1 MTLSED
7 VLAIEAAMQ
16 TILDTI
22 LDHHTTTLTA
32 AWSPSWACVAGVL
45 EAVLLELAE
54 DGDVPGWRIEKSRR
68 AQQGLAAAG
77 RALED
82 LAELT
87 GTTISDD
94 AARALGLGVDGE
106 IAMIGAQLPPGH
118 SGVVRVDDAQIAAR
132 LGRTTQQITAVSWP
146 ISAETLAAIQAELA
160 RGMIVGDNPREAAR
174 RMLAAT
180 EGRFTGGLTR
190 ALNISRTEMLD
201 AMRTAQHAA
210 DQVNAE
216 TLAGWTWGAH
226 LDSRTCIS
234 CISMHGTEWPL
245 EEPGPID
252 HQSGGALV
260 CLARSRGRISGS
272 RTSLNR
278 ISGWSMRG
286 SGSTGSRRR
295 NSGRCSV
302 LEGSMRGRPGRSRWI
317 RGRPD
322 ALPMAGAT
330 RSRPRS
336 PRRRRDGRS

>member
-1 MTLSED
+1 MTISRD

-32 AWSPSWACVAGVL
+32 AWATSWASVAGEL
-45 EAVLLELAE
+45 EAALLELA
-54 DGDVPGWRIEKSRR
+54 DGGDVPGWRIAQSRR

-106 IAMIGAQLPPGH
+106 LAMIGAQLPPGH
-118 SGVVRVDDAQIAAR
+118 SGVVRVDDAQISAM

-146 ISAETLAAIQAELA
+146 ISAETLTAIQAELA

-174 RMLAAT
+174 RMMVAT

-190 ALNISRTEMLD
+190 ALNISRTEVLD
-201 AMRTAQHAA
+201 AMRTAQHAT
-210 DQVNAE
+210 DQANTA

-226 LDSRTCIS
+226 LDSRTCGA
-234 CISMHGTEWPL
+234 CIAQHGTEWPI

-252 HQSGGALV
+252 HH
-260 CLARSRGRISGS
+260 
-272 RTSLNR
+272 
-278 ISGWSMRG
+278 
-286 SGSTGSRRR
+286 
-295 NSGRCSV
+295 SGRCARIPRTKTWAE
-302 LEGSMRGRPGRSRWI
+302 LGFPGI
-317 RGRPD
+317 PEPD
-322 ALPMAGAT
+322 LGMVDAGAWFEDLAGT
-330 RSRPRS
+330 EQRSILGKSGHEAWAAGRFPMDQWSVRKTNDGWRDSFVPARP
-336 PRRRRDGRS
+336 PKEA

>member
-32 AWSPSWACVAGVL
+32 AWATSWASVAGEL

-94 AARALGLGVDGE
+94 AARAIGLGVDGE

-118 SGVVRVDDAQIAAR
+118 SGVVRVDDAQIAAM

-252 HQSGGALV
+252 HQSGR
-260 CLARSRGRISGS
+260 CARLPRTKSWADLGFPNIPEPDLGMVDAGEWFDGLTEEEQRAMLGPRGF
-272 RTSLNR
+272 
-278 ISGWSMRG
+278 
-286 SGSTGSRRR
+286 
-295 NSGRCSV
+295 
-302 LEGSMRGRPGRSRWI
+302 
-317 RGRPD
+317 D
-322 ALPMAGAT
+322 AWQAGAFPMDQWSAR
-330 RSRPRS
+330 RSADGW
-336 PRRRRDGRS
+336 RDSFAPAKPPKEA

>member
-1 MTLSED
+1 VTLSEN
-7 VLAIEAAMQ
+7 VLEIEAAMQ

-22 LDHHTTTLTA
+22 LDHHTTTLTT
-32 AWSPSWACVAGVL
+32 AWATAWASVAGQL

-54 DGDVPGWRIEKSRR
+54 DGDVPGWRIDKSRR

-87 GTTISDD
+87 GTTISED
-94 AARALGLGVDGE
+94 AARAIGLGVDGE

-118 SGVVRVDDAQIAAR
+118 DGVVRVDDAQIAAM

-146 ISAETLAAIQAELA
+146 ISTETLAAIQSELA

-180 EGRFTGGLTR
+180 EGRFTGGLSR

-210 DQVNAE
+210 DQVNTE

-226 LDSRTCIS
+226 LDARTCMS
-234 CISMHGTEWPL
+234 CVSMHGTEWPAT
-245 EEPGPID
+245 EPGPAD
-252 HQSGGALV
+252 HH
-260 CLARSRGRISGS
+260 
-272 RTSLNR
+272 
-278 ISGWSMRG
+278 
-286 SGSTGSRRR
+286 
-295 NSGRCSV
+295 SGRCARLPRTKSWAE
-302 LEGSMRGRPGRSRWI
+302 LGFPGI
-317 RGRPD
+317 PEPD
-322 ALPMAGAT
+322 LGMQDAGAWFDGLT
-330 RSRPRS
+330 DQEQRSLLGKSGYEAWAAGRFPMDQWSARKS
-336 PRRRRDGRS
+336 NDGWRDSFVPAKPPKGAP

>member
-1 MTLSED
+1 MTISRD
-7 VLAIEAAMQ
+7 VLEIEAAMQ

-32 AWSPSWACVAGVL
+32 AWATSWASVAGEI
-45 EAVLLELAE
+45 EAALLELAE

-87 GTTISDD
+87 GTTISED
-94 AARALGLGVDGE
+94 AARAIGLGIDGE
-106 IAMIGAQLPPGH
+106 IAMIGTQLPPGH
-118 SGVVRVDDAQIAAR
+118 SGVVRVDDAQIAAM

-146 ISAETLAAIQAELA
+146 ISVETRAAIQSELA

-174 RMLAAT
+174 RMMQAT

-201 AMRTAQHAA
+201 AMRTAQHAT
-210 DQVNAE
+210 DQVNAA

-245 EEPGPID
+245 TEPGPID
-252 HQSGGALV
+252 HH
-260 CLARSRGRISGS
+260 
-272 RTSLNR
+272 
-278 ISGWSMRG
+278 
-286 SGSTGSRRR
+286 
-295 NSGRCSV
+295 SGRCARLPRTKTWAELGFPGIPEPDLGTV
-302 LEGSMRGRPGRSRWI
+302 DAGEWFDGLTEQEQRSMLGTRGFEAWQAGTFPMEQWSTRRSTDGW
-317 RGRPD
+317 
-322 ALPMAGAT
+322 
-330 RSRPRS
+330 
-336 PRRRRDGRS
+336 RDSFVPAKPPKEA

>member
-1 MTLSED
+1 MTLSRR
-7 VLAIEAAMQ
+7 VLEIEAAMQ

-32 AWSPSWACVAGVL
+32 AWATSWASVAGEL

-87 GTTISDD
+87 GVTISED
-94 AARALGLGVDGE
+94 AARAIGLGVDGE

-118 SGVVRVDDAQIAAR
+118 SGVVRVDDAQIAAM

-146 ISAETLAAIQAELA
+146 ISAETDLAIRAELA

-201 AMRTAQHAA
+201 AMRTAQHAT
-210 DQVNAE
+210 DQVNAGI
-216 TLAGWTWGAH
+216 LAGWTWGAH

-245 EEPGPID
+245 TEPGPID
-252 HQSGGALV
+252 HH
-260 CLARSRGRISGS
+260 
-272 RTSLNR
+272 
-278 ISGWSMRG
+278 
-286 SGSTGSRRR
+286 
-295 NSGRCSV
+295 SGRCARLPRTKSWAELGFTGIPEPDLGMV
-302 LEGSMRGRPGRSRWI
+302 DAVEWFDGLTEEEQRAMLGARGF
-317 RGRPD
+317 D
-322 ALPMAGAT
+322 AWRAGTFPMDQWSARKGNDGW
-330 RSRPRS
+330 
-336 PRRRRDGRS
+336 RDSFVPAKPPKET

>member
-1 MTLSED
+1 
-7 VLAIEAAMQ
+7 MQ
-16 TILDTI
+16 TILDSI

-32 AWSPSWACVAGVL
+32 AWATSWASVAGEI

-54 DGDVPGWRIEKSRR
+54 DGDVPWWRIERSRR
-68 AQQGLAAAG
+68 AQQGLAAAV

-94 AARALGLGVDGE
+94 AARAIGLGVDGE

-118 SGVVRVDDAQIAAR
+118 DGVVRVDDAQISAM

-146 ISAETLAAIQAELA
+146 ISVETQAAIQAELA

-174 RMLAAT
+174 RMMVAT

-201 AMRTAQHAA
+201 AMRTAQHAT
-210 DQVNAE
+210 DQVNAGV
-216 TLAGWTWGAH
+216 LAGWTWGAH

-245 EEPGPID
+245 TEPGPID
-252 HQSGGALV
+252 HH
-260 CLARSRGRISGS
+260 
-272 RTSLNR
+272 
-278 ISGWSMRG
+278 
-286 SGSTGSRRR
+286 
-295 NSGRCSV
+295 SGRCARLPRTKSWAE
-302 LEGSMRGRPGRSRWI
+302 LGFPNIPEPDLGTIDAGEWFDGLDTESQLRILGRSGWDAWSA
-317 RGRPD
+317 GRF
-322 ALPMAGAT
+322 PMSDWSARKSNDGWRDSFVPAKPPKGA
-330 RSRPRS
+330 P
-336 PRRRRDGRS
+336 

>member
-1 MTLSED
+1 MTISRD
-7 VLAIEAAMQ
+7 VLEIEAAMQ

-32 AWSPSWACVAGVL
+32 AWATSWASVAGEL

-106 IAMIGAQLPPGH
+106 LAMIGAQLPPGH
-118 SGVVRVDDAQIAAR
+118 SGVVRVDDAQISAM

-146 ISAETLAAIQAELA
+146 ISAETLAAVQSELA

-174 RMLAAT
+174 RMMAAT

-190 ALNISRTEMLD
+190 ALNISSTELLD
-201 AMRTAQHAA
+201 AMRMAQHAT
-210 DQVNAE
+210 DQVNADV
-216 TLAGWTWGAH
+216 LAGWTWLSH
-226 LDSRTCIS
+226 LDSATCIS
-234 CISMHGTEWPL
+234 CISRHGSEYPI
-245 EEPGPID
+245 EEPGPLD
-252 HQSGGALV
+252 HQ
-260 CLARSRGRISGS
+260 RGRCARGP
-272 RTSLNR
+272 RTKSWADLGFPNIPEPDLGLQDAGEWFDGLTDVEQR
-278 ISGWSMRG
+278 SMLGVRGYEQWQAGTFPMDQWSTRRSTDGW
-286 SGSTGSRRR
+286 
-295 NSGRCSV
+295 
-302 LEGSMRGRPGRSRWI
+302 
-317 RGRPD
+317 
-322 ALPMAGAT
+322 
-330 RSRPRS
+330 
-336 PRRRRDGRS
+336 RDSFVPAKPPKEA

>member
-32 AWSPSWACVAGVL
+32 AWATSWASVAGEL

-94 AARALGLGVDGE
+94 AARAIGLGVDGE

-118 SGVVRVDDAQIAAR
+118 SGVVRVDDAQIAAM

-174 RMLAAT
+174 RMMQAT

-190 ALNISRTEMLD
+190 ALNISRTEMLS
-201 AMRTAQHAA
+201 AMRTAQHAT
-210 DQVNAE
+210 DQVNSDV
-216 TLAGWTWGAH
+216 LAGWTWISH
-226 LDSRTCIS
+226 LDSRTCPS
-234 CISMHGTEWPL
+234 CIAQHGTEYPI
-245 EEPGPID
+245 EEPGPLD
-252 HQSGGALV
+252 HQSGR
-260 CLARSRGRISGS
+260 CARGPRTKSWAELGFTGIPEPDLGMQDAGEWFEGLTDDEQRSMLGNSRFEAWQRGDYPMSAWSVR
-272 RTSLNR
+272 RENP
-278 ISGWSMRG
+278 GW
-286 SGSTGSRRR
+286 
-295 NSGRCSV
+295 
-302 LEGSMRGRPGRSRWI
+302 RPSYVVS
-317 RGRPD
+317 P
-322 ALPMAGAT
+322 APKQGAT
-330 RSRPRS
+330 R
-336 PRRRRDGRS
+336 

>member
-1 MTLSED
+1 MTLSRR
-7 VLAIEAAMQ
+7 VLEIEAAMQ

-32 AWSPSWACVAGVL
+32 AWATSWASVAGEL
-45 EAVLLELAE
+45 EAALLELAE

-87 GTTISDD
+87 GVTISDD
-94 AARALGLGVDGE
+94 AARAIGLGIDGE
-106 IAMIGAQLPPGH
+106 IAMIGTQLPPGH
-118 SGVVRVDDAQIAAR
+118 SGVVRVDDAQISAM

-146 ISAETLAAIQAELA
+146 ISAETDLAIRAELA

-174 RMLAAT
+174 RMMQAT

-210 DQVNAE
+210 DQVNAGA
-216 TLAGWTWGAH
+216 LAGWTWGAH

-252 HQSGGALV
+252 HH
-260 CLARSRGRISGS
+260 
-272 RTSLNR
+272 
-278 ISGWSMRG
+278 
-286 SGSTGSRRR
+286 
-295 NSGRCSV
+295 SGRCARLPRTKSWAE
-302 LEGSMRGRPGRSRWI
+302 LGFTGIPE
-317 RGRPD
+317 PD
-322 ALPMAGAT
+322 LGMVDAGAWFDGLT
-330 RSRPRS
+330 EEEQRAMLGARGFNAWRAGEFPVDQWSARTGNAGW
-336 PRRRRDGRS
+336 RDSFVPAKPPKGT

>member
-7 VLAIEAAMQ
+7 VLAIELAMQ

-32 AWSPSWACVAGVL
+32 AWATSWASVAGEI
-45 EAVLLELAE
+45 EAALLELAE

-94 AARALGLGVDGE
+94 AARAIGLGVDGE
-106 IAMIGAQLPPGH
+106 IAMIGAQLPPGR
-118 SGVVRVDDAQIAAR
+118 SVVRVDDAQISAM

-146 ISAETLAAIQAELA
+146 ISAETLAAIQSELA

-201 AMRTAQHAA
+201 AMRTAQHAT
-210 DQVNAE
+210 DQVNAGS
-216 TLAGWTWGAH
+216 LAGWTWSAH
-226 LDSRTCIS
+226 LDSRTCIA

-245 EEPGPID
+245 TEPGPID
-252 HQSGGALV
+252 HH
-260 CLARSRGRISGS
+260 
-272 RTSLNR
+272 
-278 ISGWSMRG
+278 
-286 SGSTGSRRR
+286 
-295 NSGRCSV
+295 SGRCARLPRTKSWADLGFPGIPEPDLGMV
-302 LEGSMRGRPGRSRWI
+302 DAGEWFDGLTEQEQRSMLGVRGFDAWQAGTFPIEQWSTRRSTDGW
-317 RGRPD
+317 
-322 ALPMAGAT
+322 
-330 RSRPRS
+330 
-336 PRRRRDGRS
+336 RDSIAPSKPPKETT